1 MRFACSGKELIV
13 FFYLRE
19 AKDLKAVYYKML
31 HSLGLVVP
39 VGNVDQNYVITKILE
54 KVEELEREK
63 HAVLFLLDSVDRF
76 TAGKGKEGK
85 NLKTA
90 LMEFLAKLSEGKR
103 KRSPLKLLL
112 TSRTELRGPK
122 KMDDFE
128 VSTLKGLFQR
138 NLLSQRE

>member
-1 MRFACSGKELIV
+1 M
-13 FFYLRE
+13 
-19 AKDLKAVYYKML
+19 KAIYYKML

-63 HAVLFLLDSVDRF
+63 HAVLFLLDNVDRF
-76 TAGKGKEGK
+76 TAGRGKEGK

-90 LMEFLAKLSEGKR
+90 FMEFLAKLSEGKR

-122 KMDDFE
+122 TMDDFE

-138 NLLSQRE
+138 NLLSKGND

>member
-1 MRFACSGKELIV
+1 M
-13 FFYLRE
+13 
-19 AKDLKAVYYKML
+19 KAVYYKML

-63 HAVLFLLDSVDRF
+63 HAVLFLLDNVDRF

-122 KMDDFE
+122 AMDDFE
-128 VSTLKGLFQR
+128 VSTLKGLLQR

>member
-1 MRFACSGKELIV
+1 M
-13 FFYLRE
+13 
-19 AKDLKAVYYKML
+19 KAIYYKML

-63 HAVLFLLDSVDRF
+63 HAVLFLLDNVDRF

-122 KMDDFE
+122 VMDDFE
-128 VSTLKGLFQR
+128 VSTLKGLLQR

>member
-1 MRFACSGKELIV
+1 
-13 FFYLRE
+13 
-19 AKDLKAVYYKML
+19 ML

-39 VGNVDQNYVITKILE
+39 VGNFDQNYVITKILE

-63 HAVLFLLDSVDRF
+63 HAVLFLLDNVDRF

-122 KMDDFE
+122 TID
-128 VSTLKGLFQR
+128 G
-138 NLLSQRE
+138 

>member
-1 MRFACSGKELIV
+1 MARNLSCFLFKRS
-13 FFYLRE
+13 
-19 AKDLKAVYYKML
+19 KAV
-31 HSLGLVVP
+31 SLGLVVP

-63 HAVLFLLDSVDRF
+63 HAVLFLLDNVDRF

-90 LMEFLAKLSEGKR
+90 FMEFLAKLSEGKR

-122 KMDDFE
+122 TMDDFE